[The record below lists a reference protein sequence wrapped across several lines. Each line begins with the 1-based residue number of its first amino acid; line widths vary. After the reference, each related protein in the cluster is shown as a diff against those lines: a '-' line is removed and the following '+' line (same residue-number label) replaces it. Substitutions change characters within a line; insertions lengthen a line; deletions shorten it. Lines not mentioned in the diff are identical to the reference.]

1 MDVGLLS
8 LCLIIFGEL
17 RRNAVGKGM
26 RIYGDGIP
34 DEGDVVGVAALR
46 CRILEHA
53 VQMPG
58 DELVSHIGDR
68 DCGS

>member
-1 MDVGLLS
+1 MDVCLLS
-8 LCLIIFGEL
+8 LVSHYFGEL

-46 CRILEHA
+46 FRIFGTCRSDA
-53 VQMPG
+53 
-58 DELVSHIGDR
+58 R
-68 DCGS
+68 

>member
-1 MDVGLLS
+1 
-8 LCLIIFGEL
+8 
-17 RRNAVGKGM
+17 M

-58 DELVSHIGDR
+58 DELVSRIGER
-68 DCGS
+68 LEIVGVEQSSCQPRE